1 MKDIQLSLKTEVL
14 VRFSEVD
21 TLRIV
26 WHGNYVKY
34 LEDGR
39 EAFGRKYGLGY
50 LDYIDNNLLTPIVK
64 VDIDYKYPLYYGD
77 KAIVETTYV
86 DNESAKIIFD
96 YKIYRASDN
105 VLVSTARTIQVFLN
119 INRELQL
126 TMPPFFEDW
135 KRKWGFLV
143 TGI

>member
-1 MKDIQLSLKTEVL
+1 LSNIQLSLKTEVL

-26 WHGNYVKY
+26 WHGHYVKY

-50 LDYIDNNLLTPIVK
+50 LDYINNNLMTPIVK

-77 KAIVETTYV
+77 KAIVETTFINQ
-86 DNESAKIIFD
+86 DSAKVVFGYRIF
-96 YKIYRASDN
+96 RASDN
-105 VLVSTARTIQVFLN
+105 VLVCTATTIQVFLN
-119 INRELQL
+119 MERELQL
-126 TMPPFFEDW
+126 TNPPFYEEW
-135 KRKWGFLV
+135 KKKWGFN
-143 TGI
+143 

>member
-1 MKDIQLSLKTEVL
+1 LKDIKLSLQTEVR

-26 WHGNYVKY
+26 WHGNYIKY

-39 EAFGRKYGLGY
+39 EAFGREYGLGY
-50 LDYIDNNLLTPIVK
+50 LDYINNDLLTPIVK
-64 VDIDYKYPLYYGD
+64 VNIDYKYPLYYGD

-86 DNESAKIIFD
+86 YTEAAKIMFD

-105 VLVSTARTIQVFLN
+105 VLVATATTIQVFLN
-119 INRELQL
+119 MERELQL
-126 TMPPFFEDW
+126 TSPGFYEEW
-135 KRKWGFLV
+135 KRKLGF
-143 TGI
+143 IR

>member
-1 MKDIQLSLKTEVL
+1 LKDIQLSLKTEVL